1 MEDLSGERS
10 GDASS
15 ISKPCALNDV
25 AAVIFDWDGVL
36 VDSGRNYYRAYELVL
51 QEIGIITTPRE
62 IYLREGQPTP
72 RLIATLCAERGILIT
87 DAKVK
92 ELVQR
97 RRQYDVALG
106 QRTFFPGIRDFL
118 ARLRNAGCKLG
129 VVTGSSRRSVDL
141 VLSPEQGRYFD
152 AVVTADDVTQPKP
165 DPQPFLIAAEIMGI
179 EPSRCAVVEN
189 APYGV
194 RAARAA
200 GFRVIA
206 ICTTLLPENLGE
218 AESVVRDHR
227 ELELLFSAR
236 LQPSLSTQACQASEG
251 ER

>member
-1 MEDLSGERS
+1 MDQLRGYKS
-10 GDASS
+10 GDAS
-15 ISKPCALNDV
+15 ITEQPCALKDV

-51 QEIGIITTPRE
+51 QEIGITITPRE

-72 RLIATLCAERGILIT
+72 QLISTLCAERRIPIT

-97 RRQYDVALG
+97 RREHDIALG
-106 QRTFFPGIRDFL
+106 PRSFFPGIWDFL
-118 ARLRNAGCKLG
+118 GRLRSSGCKLG
-129 VVTGSSRRSVDL
+129 MVTGSSGRSVEL
-141 VLSPEQGRYFD
+141 VLTPERERWFN

-165 DPQPFLIAAEIMGI
+165 DPQPFLRAAEVMGV
-179 EPSRCAVVEN
+179 EPSTCAVVEN
-189 APYGV
+189 APFGV

-200 GFRVIA
+200 GCRVVA
-206 ICTTLLPENLGE
+206 IRTTLGPEDLHE
-218 AESVVRDHR
+218 ADFGVSDHR

-236 LQPSLSTQACQASEG
+236 AGISLPGRVRQAAE
-251 ER
+251 EE

>member
-15 ISKPCALNDV
+15 ISKSCALNDV

-106 QRTFFPGIRDFL
+106 QRTFFPGIWDFL